1 MNGEDAME
9 SRIVKLYAA
18 DTTVPLKVVP
28 GHFATNHS
36 HVNYYIDMTTL
47 KTRVSEADEVAEHLS
62 SKYMLNTVIDT
73 IVCLDGTQ
81 VVGALLAQELAHSGL
96 QSMNAHKSLYVVTP
110 ETDGNGQL
118 IFRDNL
124 KPMIDG
130 KHVLILMASVTTGQT
145 IRKSAECVCYYGGIM
160 EGVAAIFSAVPEVEG
175 YSVHAVFHEAD
186 VPGYAS
192 YPAGQCPLCAAG
204 HKLDALVNSFGYSK
218 L

>member
-1 MNGEDAME
+1 MDNRTFKIT
-9 SRIVKLYAA
+9 S
-18 DTTVPLKVVP
+18 TNNHVPLKITP

-36 HVNYYIDMTTL
+36 HINYYLDVTTL
-47 KTRVSEADEVAEHLS
+47 KARMSEARQAAEALAGM
-62 SKYMLNTVIDT
+62 YMYDTVVDT